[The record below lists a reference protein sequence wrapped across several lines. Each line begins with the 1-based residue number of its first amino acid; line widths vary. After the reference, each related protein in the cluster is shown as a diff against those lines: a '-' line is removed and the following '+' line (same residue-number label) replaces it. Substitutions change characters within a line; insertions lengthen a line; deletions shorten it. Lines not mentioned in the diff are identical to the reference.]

1 MKYHRSWRP
10 IHWISCIILL
20 LIGCSS
26 GNPDQWRKDLN
37 QFVTEKDSSIS
48 KKKASE
54 LMIKFNSLDSNT
66 ISFADRLLLAASYEK
81 MEDFEN
87 AMQQLSIV
95 PDNDTLAANARFSE
109 SQIAFFKLRLARLN
123 EKLLLK
129 SLSLKPDFPEAM
141 RRLAALYDIQ
151 NRIKER
157 NMIYESLDARSL
169 LNQEELLAW
178 TVDRRLDS
186 VEKEYQKA
194 LTEFVIA
201 DSTDINSLLALF
213 DHQRNQGRFDDANH
227 SIKQIAELKSDHTR
241 NLLLAEILIDQGDFS
256 HAEIEIQKMD
266 PDQLSRDFLPRF
278 YLLVAKFNLF
288 QKKSDQVQF
297 NLSKVLNQNPLNR
310 QAIQLMSQFLN
321 LENRKNE
328 AKLFESRLQNID
340 QLENLG
346 QKARATL
353 YQNNNELVNNLV
365 KLAINLGQFKLAKA
379 WLKTM
384 LVKDPLNQQLQER
397 IYELDQKIK
406 SNP

>member
-1 MKYHRSWRP
+1 MS
-10 IHWISCIILL
+10 
-20 LIGCSS
+20 
-26 GNPDQWRKDLN
+26 
-37 QFVTEKDSSIS
+37 
-48 KKKASE
+48 
-54 LMIKFNSLDSNT
+54 
-66 ISFADRLLLAASYEK
+66 
-81 MEDFEN
+81 
-87 AMQQLSIV
+87 
-95 PDNDTLAANARFSE
+95 
-109 SQIAFFKLRLARLN
+109 AFFH
-123 EKLLLK
+123 
-129 SLSLKPDFPEAM
+129 
-141 RRLAALYDIQ
+141 
-151 NRIKER
+151 
-157 NMIYESLDARSL
+157 
-169 LNQEELLAW
+169 QEELLAW

-213 DHQRNQGRFDDANH
+213 DHQRNQGRFDDANQ

-241 NLLLAEILIDQGDFS
+241 KLLLAEILIDQGDFS

-353 YQNNNELVNNLV
+353 YQNNNELVNNIV

-379 WLKTM
+379 WLKTI